1 MNGLL
6 ISMISLVVVMMGVT
20 FVLVT
25 TIVGKITEN
34 SRNVKRR
41 EDYIVGKKKEEKKVA
56 KTEQQKNNKKQSV
69 NNNKSIFTKINKIL
83 AEELEKSDISRKPED
98 FIIIWIII
106 TFVPGLLFI
115 LIFKNQLIAP
125 MLMIIGAVAP
135 ILYMK
140 NKQKK
145 RRDMFES
152 QLSDALMIA
161 SNCLKSGLTFDQA
174 MDTISNECDDP
185 IKSEFKRTVNEI
197 TFGSSQDDALE
208 AMAERVK
215 SEDFNLVVSAV
226 SVQRQTGGN
235 LSEILDTI
243 AGTIRERYK
252 IKGEIKTMTG
262 QGRVSGI
269 IIGVLPIVLL
279 LVMSLIN
286 KDLIMTLFTTMIGK
300 ILLVI
305 SICLETIGAI
315 IINKIVTIKF

>member
-161 SNCLKSGLTFDQA
+161 SNCLKSGLTFNQA

-235 LSEILDTI
+235 LSEILDMI

>member
-6 ISMISLVVVMMGVT
+6 ISMIFFVVVMMGVT

-25 TIVGKITEN
+25 TIVAKITEN

-41 EDYIVGKKKEEKKVA
+41 EDYIVGKKKEEKKVE
-56 KTEQQKNNKKQSV
+56 KTGTQKDNRKQSI
-69 NNNKSIFTKINKIL
+69 NNNRSALTKINKIL
-83 AEELEKSDISRKPED
+83 AEEVEKSDISKKTED
-98 FIIIWIII
+98 FIIIWIVV
-106 TFVPGLLFI
+106 TFVPGLLFM

-135 ILYMK
+135 IMYMK
-140 NKQKK
+140 SKQKK

-161 SNCLKSGLTFDQA
+161 SNCLKSGLTFNQA
-174 MDTISNECDDP
+174 MDTISSECDDP

-197 TFGSSQDDALE
+197 TFGSSQDEALE
-208 AMAERVK
+208 AMAKRVK
-215 SEDFNLVVSAV
+215 SEDFDLVVSAV
-226 SVQRQTGGN
+226 SIQRQTGGN

-262 QGRVSGI
+262 QGRVSGM
-269 IIGVLPIVLL
+269 IIGVLPIALL
-279 LVMSLIN
+279 LIMSLIN
-286 KDLIMTLFTTMIGK
+286 KELIMTLFTTTIGK
-300 ILLVI
+300 TLIII
-305 SICLETIGAI
+305 SVCLETVGAI
-315 IINKIVTIKF
+315 VINKIVTIKF

>member
-1 MNGLL
+1 MNGLQ
-6 ISMISLVVVMMGVT
+6 ISMIFFVVVMMGVT

-41 EDYIVGKKKEEKKVA
+41 EDYIVGKKKEEKKVT
-56 KTEQQKNNKKQSV
+56 KTETQKNNKKQSISS
-69 NNNKSIFTKINKIL
+69 NKSAFTKINKIL
-83 AEELEKSDISRKPED
+83 AEELEKSDIQRKPED
-98 FIIIWIII
+98 FIIIWIVI
-106 TFVPGLLFI
+106 TFVPGLLFM

-125 MLMIIGAVAP
+125 MLMIIGAIAP
-135 ILYMK
+135 IMYMK
-140 NKQKK
+140 SKQKK

-161 SNCLKSGLTFDQA
+161 SNCLKSGLTFNQA

-197 TFGSSQDDALE
+197 TFGSTQDEALE
-208 AMAERVK
+208 AMAKRVK
-215 SEDFNLVVSAV
+215 SEDFDLVVSAV
-226 SVQRQTGGN
+226 SIQRQTGGN

-252 IKGEIKTMTG
+252 IRGEIKTMTG

-269 IIGVLPIVLL
+269 IIGALPVTLL

-286 KDLIMTLFTTMIGK
+286 KDLIMTLFTTRIGN
-300 ILLVI
+300 ILLLV
-305 SICLETIGAI
+305 SVGLEALGAFA
-315 IINKIVTIKF
+315 INKIVTIKF

>member
-1 MNGLL
+1 M
-6 ISMISLVVVMMGVT
+6 
-20 FVLVT
+20 LVT

-140 NKQKK
+140 NKK
-145 RRDMFES
+145 RDE
-152 QLSDALMIA
+152 
-161 SNCLKSGLTFDQA
+161 
-174 MDTISNECDDP
+174 
-185 IKSEFKRTVNEI
+185 
-197 TFGSSQDDALE
+197 
-208 AMAERVK
+208 
-215 SEDFNLVVSAV
+215 
-226 SVQRQTGGN
+226 
-235 LSEILDTI
+235 
-243 AGTIRERYK
+243 
-252 IKGEIKTMTG
+252 
-262 QGRVSGI
+262 
-269 IIGVLPIVLL
+269 
-279 LVMSLIN
+279 
-286 KDLIMTLFTTMIGK
+286 
-300 ILLVI
+300 
-305 SICLETIGAI
+305 ICL
-315 IINKIVTIKF
+315 NLN

>member
-1 MNGLL
+1 
-6 ISMISLVVVMMGVT
+6 MMGVT

-41 EDYIVGKKKEEKKVA
+41 EDYIVGKKKEEKKVT
-56 KTEQQKNNKKQSV
+56 KTETQKNNKKQSV
-69 NNNKSIFTKINKIL
+69 NKNGSAFVKINKIL

-98 FIIIWIII
+98 FIIIWIVV

-115 LIFKNQLIAP
+115 LIFKNQVIAP
-125 MLMIIGAVAP
+125 MLMIIGAIAP

-140 NKQKK
+140 SKQKK
-145 RRDMFES
+145 RRDIFES

-161 SNCLKSGLTFDQA
+161 SNCLKSGLTFNQA
-174 MDTISNECDDP
+174 MDTISNECEEP

-197 TFGSSQDDALE
+197 TFGSSQDEALE
-208 AMAERVK
+208 SMAERVK

-262 QGRVSGI
+262 QGRISGI
-269 IIGVLPIVLL
+269 IIGVLPIALL

>member
-6 ISMISLVVVMMGVT
+6 ISMIFFVVVMMGVT

-25 TIVGKITEN
+25 TIVAKITEN

-41 EDYIVGKKKEEKKVA
+41 EDYIVGKKKEEKKVE
-56 KTEQQKNNKKQSV
+56 KTGTQKDNRKQSI
-69 NNNKSIFTKINKIL
+69 NNNRSALTKINKIL
-83 AEELEKSDISRKPED
+83 AEELEKSDISKKTED
-98 FIIIWIII
+98 FIIIWIVV
-106 TFVPGLLFI
+106 TFVPGLLFM

-135 ILYMK
+135 IMYMK
-140 NKQKK
+140 SKQKK

-161 SNCLKSGLTFDQA
+161 SNCLKSGLTFNQA
-174 MDTISNECDDP
+174 MDTISSECDDP

-197 TFGSSQDDALE
+197 TFGSSQDEALE
-208 AMAERVK
+208 AMAKRVK
-215 SEDFNLVVSAV
+215 SEDFDLVVSAV
-226 SVQRQTGGN
+226 SIQRQTGGN

-262 QGRVSGI
+262 QGRVSGM
-269 IIGVLPIVLL
+269 IIGVLPIALL
-279 LVMSLIN
+279 LIMSLIN
-286 KDLIMTLFTTMIGK
+286 KELIMTLFTTTIGK
-300 ILLVI
+300 TLIII
-305 SICLETIGAI
+305 SVCLEL
-315 IINKIVTIKF
+315 

>member
-161 SNCLKSGLTFDQA
+161 SNCLKSGLTFNQA

-226 SVQRQTGGN
+226 SAQRQTGGN

>member
-161 SNCLKSGLTFDQA
+161 SNCLKSGLTFNQA

-197 TFGSSQDDALE
+197 TFGGSQDDALE

>member
-1 MNGLL
+1 MNGLQ
-6 ISMISLVVVMMGVT
+6 ISMIFFVIVMMGVT

-25 TIVGKITEN
+25 TIVGKITES

-41 EDYIVGKKKEEKKVA
+41 EDYIVGKKKEEKKTE
-56 KTEQQKNNKKQSV
+56 KTESQKNNKKQTL
-69 NNNKSIFTKINKIL
+69 NNGSAFSKLNKIL
-83 AEELEKSDISRKPED
+83 AEELEKSDISKKTED
-98 FIIIWIII
+98 FIIIWIVV
-106 TFVPGLLFI
+106 TFVPGLLFM

-125 MLMIIGAVAP
+125 MLMIIGAIAP
-135 ILYMK
+135 IAYIK

-161 SNCLKSGLTFDQA
+161 SNCLKSGLTFNQA
-174 MDTISNECDDP
+174 MDTISNECEEP

-208 AMAERVK
+208 AMAGRVR
-215 SEDFNLVVSAV
+215 SEDFDLVVSAV
-226 SVQRQTGGN
+226 SIQRQTGGN

-269 IIGVLPIVLL
+269 IIGALPVVLL
-279 LVMSLIN
+279 LIMSLIN
-286 KDLIMTLFTTMIGK
+286 KELIMTLFTTPIGNALL
-300 ILLVI
+300 ILSVV
-305 SICLETIGAI
+305 LETVGAI
-315 IINKIVTIKF
+315 VINRIVTIKF

>member
-1 MNGLL
+1 MNGLQ
-6 ISMISLVVVMMGVT
+6 ISMIFFVVVMMGVT

-41 EDYIVGKKKEEKKVA
+41 EDYIVGKKKEEKKVE
-56 KTEQQKNNKKQSV
+56 KTGTQKDNRKQSI
-69 NNNKSIFTKINKIL
+69 NNNRSALTKINKIL
-83 AEELEKSDISRKPED
+83 AEELEKSDISKKTED
-98 FIIIWIII
+98 FIIIWIVV
-106 TFVPGLLFI
+106 TFVPGLLFM

-135 ILYMK
+135 IMYMK
-140 NKQKK
+140 SKQKK

-161 SNCLKSGLTFDQA
+161 SNCLKSGLTFNQA
-174 MDTISNECDDP
+174 MDTISSECDDP

-197 TFGSSQDDALE
+197 TFGSSQDEALE
-208 AMAERVK
+208 AMAKRVK
-215 SEDFNLVVSAV
+215 SEDFDLVVSAV
-226 SVQRQTGGN
+226 SIQRQTGGN

-252 IKGEIKTMTG
+252 IRGEIKTMTG

-269 IIGVLPIVLL
+269 IIGALPVALL
-279 LVMSLIN
+279 LIMSLIN
-286 KDLIMTLFTTMIGK
+286 KELIMTLFTTRIGN
-300 ILLVI
+300 ILLLV
-305 SICLETIGAI
+305 SVGLEALGAFA
-315 IINKIVTIKF
+315 INKIVTIKF

>member
-161 SNCLKSGLTFDQA
+161 SNCLKSGLTFNQA

-185 IKSEFKRTVNEI
+185 IKLEFKRTVNEI

>member
-6 ISMISLVVVMMGVT
+6 ISMIFFVVVMMGVT

-25 TIVGKITEN
+25 TIVAKITEN

-41 EDYIVGKKKEEKKVA
+41 EDYIEGKKKEEKKVE
-56 KTEQQKNNKKQSV
+56 KTGTQKDNRKQSI
-69 NNNKSIFTKINKIL
+69 NNNRSALTKINKIL
-83 AEELEKSDISRKPED
+83 AEELEKSDISKKTED
-98 FIIIWIII
+98 FIIIWIVV
-106 TFVPGLLFI
+106 TFVPGLLFM

-135 ILYMK
+135 IMYMK
-140 NKQKK
+140 SKQKK

-161 SNCLKSGLTFDQA
+161 SNCLKSGLTFNQA
-174 MDTISNECDDP
+174 MDTISSECDDP

-197 TFGSSQDDALE
+197 TFGSSQDEALE
-208 AMAERVK
+208 AMAKRVK
-215 SEDFNLVVSAV
+215 SEDFDLVVSAV
-226 SVQRQTGGN
+226 SIQRQTGGN

-262 QGRVSGI
+262 QGRVSGM
-269 IIGVLPIVLL
+269 IIGVLPIALL
-279 LVMSLIN
+279 LIMSLIN
-286 KDLIMTLFTTMIGK
+286 KELIMTLFTTTIGK
-300 ILLVI
+300 TLIII
-305 SICLETIGAI
+305 SVCLETVGAI
-315 IINKIVTIKF
+315 VINKIVTIKF

>member
-161 SNCLKSGLTFDQA
+161 SNCLKSGLTFNQA

-269 IIGVLPIVLL
+269 IIGVLRIVLL

>member
-6 ISMISLVVVMMGVT
+6 ISMIFLVVVMMGVT

-56 KTEQQKNNKKQSV
+56 KVEKQKNNKKQSV
-69 NNNKSIFTKINKIL
+69 NNNGSAFAKINKIL
-83 AEELEKSDISRKPED
+83 AEELEKSDISKKTED
-98 FIIIWIII
+98 FIIIWIVV

-125 MLMIIGAVAP
+125 MLMIIGAIAP

-161 SNCLKSGLTFDQA
+161 SNCLKSGLTFNQA

-197 TFGSSQDDALE
+197 IFGSSQDEALE

-262 QGRVSGI
+262 QGRVSGM
-269 IIGVLPIVLL
+269 IIGILPIALL
-279 LVMSLIN
+279 LIMSLIN
-286 KDLIMTLFTTMIGK
+286 KELIMTLFTTTIGK
-300 ILLVI
+300 TLIII
-305 SICLETIGAI
+305 SVCLETVGAI
-315 IINKIVTIKF
+315 VINKIVTIKF

>member
-6 ISMISLVVVMMGVT
+6 ISMIFFVVVMMGVT

-25 TIVGKITEN
+25 TIVAEITEN

-41 EDYIVGKKKEEKKVA
+41 EDYIVGKKKEEKKVE
-56 KTEQQKNNKKQSV
+56 KTGTQKDNRKQSI
-69 NNNKSIFTKINKIL
+69 NNNRSALTKINKIL
-83 AEELEKSDISRKPED
+83 AEELEKSDISKKTED
-98 FIIIWIII
+98 FIIIWIVV
-106 TFVPGLLFI
+106 TFVPGLLFM

-135 ILYMK
+135 IMYMK
-140 NKQKK
+140 SKQKK

-161 SNCLKSGLTFDQA
+161 SNCLKSGLTFNQA
-174 MDTISNECDDP
+174 MDTISSECDDP

-197 TFGSSQDDALE
+197 TFGSSQDEALE
-208 AMAERVK
+208 AMAKRVK
-215 SEDFNLVVSAV
+215 SEDFDLVVSAV
-226 SVQRQTGGN
+226 SIQRQTGGN

-262 QGRVSGI
+262 QGRVSGM
-269 IIGVLPIVLL
+269 IIGVLPIALL
-279 LVMSLIN
+279 LIMSLIN
-286 KDLIMTLFTTMIGK
+286 KELIMTLFTTTIGK
-300 ILLVI
+300 TLIII
-305 SICLETIGAI
+305 SVCLETVGAI
-315 IINKIVTIKF
+315 VINKIVTIKF

>member
-6 ISMISLVVVMMGVT
+6 ISMIFFVVVMMGVT

-25 TIVGKITEN
+25 TIVAKITEN

-41 EDYIVGKKKEEKKVA
+41 EDYILGKKKEDKKFEK
-56 KTEQQKNNKKQSV
+56 TGTQKDNRKQSI
-69 NNNKSIFTKINKIL
+69 NNNRSALTKINKIL
-83 AEELEKSDISRKPED
+83 AEELEKSDISKKTED
-98 FIIIWIII
+98 FIIIWIVV
-106 TFVPGLLFI
+106 TFVPGLLFM

-135 ILYMK
+135 IMYMK
-140 NKQKK
+140 SKQKK

-161 SNCLKSGLTFDQA
+161 SNCLKSGLTFNQA
-174 MDTISNECDDP
+174 MDTISSECDDP

-197 TFGSSQDDALE
+197 TFGSSQDEALE
-208 AMAERVK
+208 AMAKRVK
-215 SEDFNLVVSAV
+215 SEDFDLVVSAV
-226 SVQRQTGGN
+226 SIQRQTGGN

-262 QGRVSGI
+262 QGRVSGM
-269 IIGVLPIVLL
+269 IIGVLPIALL
-279 LVMSLIN
+279 LIMSLIN
-286 KDLIMTLFTTMIGK
+286 KELIMTLFTTTIGK
-300 ILLVI
+300 TLIII
-305 SICLETIGAI
+305 SVCLETVGAI
-315 IINKIVTIKF
+315 VINKIVTIKF

>member
-1 MNGLL
+1 
-6 ISMISLVVVMMGVT
+6 MMGVT

-41 EDYIVGKKKEEKKVA
+41 EDYIVGKKKEEKKVT
-56 KTEQQKNNKKQSV
+56 KTETQKNNKKQSV
-69 NNNKSIFTKINKIL
+69 NKNGSAFVKINKIL

-98 FIIIWIII
+98 FIIIWIVV

-115 LIFKNQLIAP
+115 LIFKNQVIAP
-125 MLMIIGAVAP
+125 MLMIIGAIAP

-140 NKQKK
+140 SKQKK
-145 RRDMFES
+145 RRDIFES

-161 SNCLKSGLTFDQA
+161 SNCLKSGLTFNQA
-174 MDTISNECDDP
+174 MDTISNECEEP

-197 TFGSSQDDALE
+197 TFGSSQDEALE

-262 QGRVSGI
+262 QGRISGI
-269 IIGVLPIVLL
+269 IIGVLPIALL

>member
-6 ISMISLVVVMMGVT
+6 ISMIFLVVVMMGVT

-34 SRNVKRR
+34 SRNIKRR
-41 EDYIVGKKKEEKKVA
+41 EDYIVGKKKEEKKVT
-56 KTEQQKNNKKQSV
+56 KTETQKNNKKQSV
-69 NNNKSIFTKINKIL
+69 NKNGSAFVKINKIL

-98 FIIIWIII
+98 FIIIWIVV

-115 LIFKNQLIAP
+115 LIFKNQVIAP
-125 MLMIIGAVAP
+125 MLMIIGAIAP

-140 NKQKK
+140 SKQKK
-145 RRDMFES
+145 RRDIFES

-161 SNCLKSGLTFDQA
+161 SNCLKSGLTFNQA
-174 MDTISNECDDP
+174 MDTISNECEEP

-197 TFGSSQDDALE
+197 TFGSSQDEALE

-262 QGRVSGI
+262 QGRISGI
-269 IIGVLPIVLL
+269 IIGVLPIALL

>member
-1 MNGLL
+1 
-6 ISMISLVVVMMGVT
+6 
-20 FVLVT
+20 
-25 TIVGKITEN
+25 
-34 SRNVKRR
+34 
-41 EDYIVGKKKEEKKVA
+41 
-56 KTEQQKNNKKQSV
+56 
-69 NNNKSIFTKINKIL
+69 
-83 AEELEKSDISRKPED
+83 
-98 FIIIWIII
+98 
-106 TFVPGLLFI
+106 
-115 LIFKNQLIAP
+115 
-125 MLMIIGAVAP
+125 MLMIIGAIAP

-140 NKQKK
+140 SKQKK
-145 RRDMFES
+145 RRDIFES

-161 SNCLKSGLTFDQA
+161 SNCLKSGLTFNQA
-174 MDTISNECDDP
+174 MDTISNECEEP

-197 TFGSSQDDALE
+197 TFGSSQDEALE

-262 QGRVSGI
+262 QGRISGI
-269 IIGVLPIVLL
+269 IIGVLPIALL

>member
-1 MNGLL
+1 MNGLQ
-6 ISMISLVVVMMGVT
+6 ISMIFFVIVMMGIT

-25 TIVGKITEN
+25 TIVGKITES

-41 EDYIVGKKKEEKKVA
+41 EDYIVGKKKEEKKTE
-56 KTEQQKNNKKQSV
+56 KTESQKNNKKQTL
-69 NNNKSIFTKINKIL
+69 NNRSAFSKLNKIL
-83 AEELEKSDISRKPED
+83 AEELEKSDISKKPED
-98 FIIIWIII
+98 FIIIWIVV
-106 TFVPGLLFI
+106 TFVPGLLFV
-115 LIFKNQLIAP
+115 LIFKNQIIAP

-135 ILYMK
+135 IIYIK
-140 NKQKK
+140 SKQKK

-161 SNCLKSGLTFDQA
+161 SNCLRSGLTFNQA
-174 MDTISNECDDP
+174 MDTISSECDDP

-208 AMAERVK
+208 AMAGRVK

-226 SVQRQTGGN
+226 NIQRQTGGN

-269 IIGVLPIVLL
+269 IIGALPVALL
-279 LVMSLIN
+279 LIMSLIN
-286 KDLIMTLFTTMIGK
+286 KELIMNLFTTSIGNG
-300 ILLVI
+300 LLVL
-305 SICLETIGAI
+305 SVALETVGAI
-315 IINKIVTIKF
+315 AINKIVTIKF

>member
-6 ISMISLVVVMMGVT
+6 ISMIFFVVVMMGVT

-25 TIVGKITEN
+25 TIVAKITEN

-41 EDYIVGKKKEEKKVA
+41 EDYIVGKKKEEKKVE
-56 KTEQQKNNKKQSV
+56 KTGTQKDNRKQSI
-69 NNNKSIFTKINKIL
+69 NNNRSALTKINKIL
-83 AEELEKSDISRKPED
+83 AEELEKSDISKKTED
-98 FIIIWIII
+98 FIIIWIVV
-106 TFVPGLLFI
+106 TFIPGLLFM

-135 ILYMK
+135 IMYMK
-140 NKQKK
+140 SKQKK

-161 SNCLKSGLTFDQA
+161 SNCLKSGLTFNQA
-174 MDTISNECDDP
+174 MDTISSECDDP

-197 TFGSSQDDALE
+197 TFGSSQDEALE
-208 AMAERVK
+208 AMAKRVK
-215 SEDFNLVVSAV
+215 SEDFDLVVSAV
-226 SVQRQTGGN
+226 SIQRQTGGN

-262 QGRVSGI
+262 QGRVSGM
-269 IIGVLPIVLL
+269 IIGVLPIALL
-279 LVMSLIN
+279 LIMSLIN
-286 KDLIMTLFTTMIGK
+286 KELIMTLFTTTIGK
-300 ILLVI
+300 TLIII
-305 SICLETIGAI
+305 SVCLETVGAI
-315 IINKIVTIKF
+315 VINKIVTIKF

>member
-6 ISMISLVVVMMGVT
+6 ISMIFFVVVMMGVT

-25 TIVGKITEN
+25 TIVAKITEN

-41 EDYIVGKKKEEKKVA
+41 EDYIVGKKKEEKKVE
-56 KTEQQKNNKKQSV
+56 KTGTQKDNRKQSI
-69 NNNKSIFTKINKIL
+69 NNNRSALTKINKIL
-83 AEELEKSDISRKPED
+83 AEELEKSDISKKTED
-98 FIIIWIII
+98 FIIIWIVV
-106 TFVPGLLFI
+106 TFVPGLLFM

-135 ILYMK
+135 IMYMK
-140 NKQKK
+140 SKQKK

-161 SNCLKSGLTFDQA
+161 SNCLKSGLTFNQA
-174 MDTISNECDDP
+174 MDTISSECDDP

-197 TFGSSQDDALE
+197 TFGSSQDEALE
-208 AMAERVK
+208 AMAKRVK
-215 SEDFNLVVSAV
+215 SEDFDLVVSAV
-226 SVQRQTGGN
+226 SIQRQTGGN

-262 QGRVSGI
+262 QGRVSGM
-269 IIGVLPIVLL
+269 IIGVLPIALL
-279 LVMSLIN
+279 LIMSLIN
-286 KDLIMTLFTTMIGK
+286 KELIMTLFTTTIGK
-300 ILLVI
+300 TLIII
-305 SICLETIGAI
+305 SVCLETVGAI
-315 IINKIVTIKF
+315 VINKIVTIKF